1 MLHHYLESAITDL
14 EALLAVTQQDIEDIQ
29 EARHEVIFSR
39 TKAKDELVSSF
50 ETKKNLIDSEILKFT
65 KESPT
70 VPLPELLDENA
81 TELLGQLR
89 ESLEKLKDENRRY
102 ARMVLAVSEF
112 YNSLLERLLPSQ
124 PQDYSGKKQHA
135 HSSFLTLEA

>member
-1 MLHHYLESAITDL
+1 MLHHYLQSAITDL
-14 EALLAVTQQDIEDIQ
+14 QALLAATQQDIEDIQ
-29 EARHEVIFSR
+29 EARHEVVFSR

-50 ETKKNLIDSEILKFT
+50 ENKKHLIDSEIVKLTQEFPAT
-65 KESPT
+65 
-70 VPLPELLDENA
+70 PLPELLDESV

-89 ESLEKLKDENRRY
+89 ESLEGLKEENRRY

-124 PQDYSGKKQHA
+124 PQDYSGKKRHA